1 MTADNRQARP
11 EASEHSGAS
20 EGPTDEELMATLA
33 AGDQQALGDLCLRYQ
48 NDIFRF
54 CVHYLKDVE
63 RARDLAQET
72 FIRVYVARAR
82 FDASRRFRPWV
93 LCIARNLCLNE
104 LKRKKAVS
112 MESLDEYASPAR
124 MEAGESFQSPMESPD
139 MHVIT
144 DERRAKLAEVL
155 ATLDDDSRELVMLR
169 FFEQLQARE
178 IAEIL
183 GCKEGAVR
191 TRLHRILKSLRT
203 DYMDVR
209 DDY

>member
-1 MTADNRQARP
+1 MTAEIRQANR
-11 EASEHSGAS
+11 EDGAPG
-20 EGPTDEELMATLA
+20 GPTDEELMAALA
-33 AGDQQALGDLCLRYQ
+33 TGDQEALGAICLRYQ

-54 CVHYLKDVE
+54 CLHYLKDVE

-72 FIRVYVARAR
+72 FIRVYVARTR

-104 LKRKKAVS
+104 LKRKKSVP
-112 MESLDEYASPAR
+112 MESLEEYASTAR
-124 MEAGESFQSPMESPD
+124 MDGGEMMPSGADSPD
-139 MHVIT
+139 VHLIG
-144 DERRAKLAEVL
+144 DERREKLAEVL
-155 ATLDDDSRELVMLR
+155 ATLDEDSRELVMLR
-169 FFEQLQARE
+169 FFEHLQARE

-191 TRLHRILKSLRT
+191 TRLHRILKALRAE
-203 DYMDVR
+203 YMDVR